1 MAYSKFTLQ
10 EVVEKFDLKIKREA
24 IFTEVEPIQIS
35 DFLKETLLRGSAI
48 ALPNGSEKARS
59 ELLVSPFLVELK
71 QLNNSQISIFS
82 GENLD
87 ADRKKGL
94 NGECDFILSL
104 NDNQLFI
111 DVPVFTIVEAK
122 KNDIGE
128 SFGQCVAQ
136 MIGAMMFNE
145 KHRHSIQTIYGC
157 VTTGDR
163 WHFLRLHHDSVS
175 ITPKDLMLEENEGV
189 ILSTLQKIVEI
200 TRAAS
205 FG

>member
-1 MAYSKFTLQ
+1 MAYSKFTLP
-10 EVVEKFDLKIKREA
+10 EIVEKFSLSIKREI
-24 IFTEVEPIQIS
+24 IFDEIKPIKIS
-35 DFLKETLLRGSAI
+35 DFLKESLFRGYGI

-71 QLNNSQISIFS
+71 QINNSSISVFS

-87 ADRKKGL
+87 VDKKRGL
-94 NGECDFILSL
+94 NGECDFILSS

-111 DVPVFTIVEAK
+111 DAPIFTIVEAK

-136 MIGAMMFNE
+136 MMGAKLFNE
-145 KHRHSIQTIYGC
+145 NHKKNIDTIFGC

-163 WHFLRLHHDSVS
+163 WHFLQLKGTLVS
-175 ITPKDLMLEENEGV
+175 ITPKDIMLEGNEDL
-189 ILSTLQKIVEI
+189 ILGTLQKIVEK
-200 TRAAS
+200 TNKKAQ
-205 FG
+205 

>member
-10 EVVEKFDLKIKREA
+10 EIVEKFDLKIKREI
-24 IFTEVEPIQIS
+24 IFDSIKPVKIS
-35 DFLKETLLRGSAI
+35 DFLKESLFRGYAI

-71 QLNNSQISIFS
+71 QINNNIISVFS
-82 GENLD
+82 GEFLD
-87 ADRKKGL
+87 VDKKNGL

-111 DVPVFTIVEAK
+111 DAPIFTVVEAK

-136 MIGAMMFNE
+136 MMGVKLFNE
-145 KHRHSIQTIYGC
+145 KHKKNINTIFGC

-163 WHFLRLHHDSVS
+163 WHFLQLKNDIVF
-175 ITPKDLMLEENEGV
+175 ITPKDMMLEGNEDM
-189 ILSTLQKIVEI
+189 ILGFLQRIVEE
-200 TRAAS
+200 TS
-205 FG
+205 WKY